1 MGDKYSI
8 IEIKDFWILYAF
20 LSANPGL
27 IHRRIVAQPF
37 YLLLTEDLGQVIC
50 FADSQVI
57 SKTKWS
63 AGEVDAKAKK
73 KSPVHCKDSVKLAH
87 ITDSL
92 EEFREMEPPGRLRA
106 QTVLDPH
113 TE

>member
-37 YLLLTEDLGQVIC
+37 YLLLTEDLEQVIC

-57 SKTKWS
+57 SKTKRS

-73 KSPVHCKDSVKLAH
+73 KKKKKVQRTAKIL
-87 ITDSL
+87 
-92 EEFREMEPPGRLRA
+92 
-106 QTVLDPH
+106 
-113 TE
+113 

>member
-1 MGDKYSI
+1 M
-8 IEIKDFWILYAF
+8 
-20 LSANPGL
+20 
-27 IHRRIVAQPF
+27 AQPF
-37 YLLLTEDLGQVIC
+37 YLLLTEDLEQVIC

-57 SKTKWS
+57 SKTKRS

-73 KSPVHCKDSVKLAH
+73 KKNGPAHCKDSVKLAH

-113 TE
+113 AE

>member
-20 LSANPGL
+20 LPASPGL
-27 IHRRIVAQPF
+27 IHRRVVAQPF
-37 YLLLTEDLGQVIC
+37 YLLRTEDLEQVIC

-57 SKTKWS
+57 SKIKRR

-73 KSPVHCKDSVKLAH
+73 MVQRTAKIL
-87 ITDSL
+87 
-92 EEFREMEPPGRLRA
+92 
-106 QTVLDPH
+106 
-113 TE
+113 